1 LALAHLGRVLDAGG
15 GLGVA
20 ARTLGVS
27 WLTLKRWQESEA
39 TQARLRPVEVVEEPS
54 ESKTVLVSP
63 RGYRV
68 EGLSEEVLGRLLEQ
82 LG

>member
-1 LALAHLGRVLDAGG
+1 
-15 GLGVA
+15 VA

-39 TQARLRPVEVVEEPS
+39 TQARLRPVEIVA
-54 ESKTVLVSP
+54 ESSSSNAVLLSP

-68 EGLSEEVLGRLLEQ
+68 EGLSEEGLSRLLEQ